1 MLNITLSNALTFSGD
16 VYGMAAAFFLYYAK
30 LQMADAPLNAN
41 LEQVNYGQF
50 QYRNYKLE

>member
-30 LQMADAPLNAN
+30 LQTADAPLNAN